1 MAEAKA
7 KHYVKSARFV
17 TVELAA
23 AMMGLSEEAI
33 RKRLQRGIW
42 VEGKQFRKAADGRV
56 WIDTEGIEAWVLA
69 ETE

>member
-7 KHYVKSARFV
+7 KHYVKSARIV